1 MECNPR
7 MIVGDRNQ
15 VCRTQLHFYK
25 NKILIL
31 FVCVTIE
38 EEVESH
44 LSDASG
50 YHGAKKGG
58 WNKKFLWYYLSIF
71 QSFLAWFGIIFVFFP
86 DF

>member
-1 MECNPR
+1 MQSKNDCWGQKSSMQNTASFL
-7 MIVGDRNQ
+7 Q
-15 VCRTQLHFYK
+15 KQ

-38 EEVESH
+38 KQVESH